1 MAGAERAKMSGE
13 GDDREKKELDT
24 LVENISRILQHEDE
38 AMYSR
43 EVVEEFRNPSN
54 IGRMNDP
61 DGQGIADGLCGDTM
75 EFYIKVSSERIET
88 CAFYT
93 DGCGPTIA
101 CGSRLARFVTG
112 MNLEAAMLVTPND
125 LVSLLNGLPPDHE
138 HCATLA
144 VIALRNAL
152 RDYGKRAG
160 TKGMRE

>member
-1 MAGAERAKMSGE
+1 MSGE
-13 GDDREKKELDT
+13 SDDRGKEELDT

-38 AMYSR
+38 AAYSK
-43 EVVEEFRNPSN
+43 EIVKEFRDPFNV
-54 IGRMNDP
+54 GRMDNS

-75 EFYIKVSSERIET
+75 EFYIKVSSGRIEK
-88 CAFYT
+88 CSFYT

-112 MNLEAAMLVTPND
+112 MDLETATLVTPND

-138 HCATLA
+138 HCASLA

-152 RDYGKRAG
+152 RDHSRRAG
-160 TKGMRE
+160 ERGV